1 MNSPVPG
8 SASVATTTSGWA
20 DSFSQFSVFHAVCVA
35 ICASVV
41 IAVCLFAKRLKNS
54 SVSNREPRFASAL
67 GGSMGVVAIAY
78 TAYFLAPGRFS
89 WQTSLPLQFCDL
101 LVIAAPLSLLTSI
114 RWIRTLVV
122 FWGIGLSTQAF
133 VSPIVHVGYA
143 HTYFWLFW
151 GSHLAIVMAAL
162 YHLAVYRFRARI
174 ADLVTVTVAMC
185 VYAAVII
192 PLDMAL
198 DANYGFAGRSKPG
211 AASIIDALGPWPL
224 RLVWMFLIQQVLMV
238 VLWFLLRERRHAAAG
253 SA

>member
-1 MNSPVPG
+1 MPESLPG
-8 SASVATTTSGWA
+8 LAVVGGWA
-20 DSFSQFSVFHAVCVA
+20 DSFSQFSLFHAVCVA
-35 ICASVV
+35 ICAFAVT
-41 IAVCLFAKRLKNS
+41 AVCLFAKRLQRGP
-54 SVSNREPRFASAL
+54 VANREPRFVSAL
-67 GGSMGVVAIAY
+67 GGSMGIVAIAY

-101 LVIAAPLSLLTSI
+101 LVIAAPLSLLTAV

-151 GSHLAIVMAAL
+151 GSHLAIVMAAT
-162 YHLAVYRFRARI
+162 YHLVVYRYRART
-174 ADLVTVTVAMC
+174 ADLLTVTLAMC
-185 VYAAVII
+185 LYAAVMI
-192 PLDMAL
+192 PLDIVL
-198 DANYGFAGRSKPG
+198 DANYGFAGKSKPG
-211 AASIIDALGPWPL
+211 AASLIDALGPWPL

-238 VLWFLLRERRHAAAG
+238 VLWLLLRERHHDAAT